1 MTKIFLLD
9 DDPSVTEILKII
21 ITDKNLGTVCGTSH
35 AAEDALEN
43 LAYLKPDIVMVDLL
57 MPDID
62 GITFVR
68 KAKAFLTG
76 TAFIML
82 SQISDK
88 EMIARAYNAGIDFFI
103 QKPVNSIEV
112 ISVLQRVMRA
122 QSLQRTVD
130 SVQSLFAQVS
140 ETDRP
145 EQEQSSPDYE
155 VKLRRILQKLG
166 IIGERGSDDIITVV
180 CYFCEHEDLLSQTTL
195 SEICA
200 HYSDSPKSMEQ
211 RIRRAAASGLSN
223 IAHLG
228 LDDYGNEVF
237 EEYSA
242 SLFKFEQV
250 RREMDYIK
258 GKSMQHGN
266 VQIKKFI
273 TALVN
278 TCLE

>member
-21 ITDKNLGTVCGTSH
+21 IRDKNLGTVCGTSQS
-35 AAEDALEN
+35 AEDALEN
-43 LAYLKPDIVMVDLL
+43 VSYLKPDIVIVDLL

-62 GITFVR
+62 GISFVQR
-68 KAKAFLTG
+68 VKEVLPG
-76 TAFIML
+76 TAFVML
-82 SQISDK
+82 SQVSAK
-88 EMIARAYNAGIDFFI
+88 EMIARAYSAGIDFFI

-112 ISVLQRVMRA
+112 ISVVQKVIRA
-122 QSLQRTVD
+122 QSLERTVD
-130 SVQSLFAQVS
+130 SVQSLFARVN
-140 ETDRP
+140 EAERP
-145 EQEQSSPDYE
+145 EQEQTTSAYE
-155 VKLRRILQKLG
+155 VKLRKILQKLG

-180 CYFCEHEDLLSQTTL
+180 CYFCEHEEQLNQTTL

-223 IAHLG
+223 LAHLG

-250 RREMDYIK
+250 RKEMDYIK
-258 GKSMQHGN
+258 GNSMQHGN

-278 TCLE
+278 TCME